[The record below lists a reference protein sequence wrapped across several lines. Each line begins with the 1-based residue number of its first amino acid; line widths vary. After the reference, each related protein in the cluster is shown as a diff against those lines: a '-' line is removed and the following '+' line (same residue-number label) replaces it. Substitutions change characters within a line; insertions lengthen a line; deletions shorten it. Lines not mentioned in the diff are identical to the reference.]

1 MTKPIRVLQVV
12 PNMQAGGIE
21 TLIMNLYRNIDR
33 SKIQFDFLVHYKG
46 KFFYDDE
53 IRKLGGK
60 IYHLSVRDDNNLPKY
75 IRDLNN
81 FFRNHPEYKAVHG
94 HMVSTAVFYMSFA
107 KKYGVKLRIVH
118 SHNTNTVSGL
128 KGLVKSKLAKLAPL
142 FANQY
147 FACGEAAGKYL
158 YGNNKFTIFNNGI
171 DLEKFRYNPSVRE
184 EYRNKLGLKNKFVV
198 GHIGRFN
205 MQKNHK
211 FIIKVFNEIQKLEPN
226 SILLLI
232 GDGELKNTVEKYV
245 NELGL
250 KSKVKFMGVRK
261 DISNLYQAMDI
272 FILPSLFEG
281 LPVVAVEAQD
291 SGLPIVASDNITKE
305 IGLTSVVNFESLNKS
320 PSVWAHKILEVNKKL
335 DFRKSNQTELK
346 IKGYD
351 IKSEAKSLSKFYEQ
365 VY

>member
-21 TLIMNLYRNIDR
+21 TLIMNLYRNVDR

-46 KFFYDDE
+46 DFFYDDE

-60 IYHLSVRDDNNLPKY
+60 IYHLSVRNDNNFPKY

-81 FFRNHPEYKAVHG
+81 FFKNHSEYKAVHG
-94 HMVSTAVFYMSFA
+94 HMVSTAVFYMYFA

-118 SHNTNTVSGL
+118 SHNTDTVNGL

-142 FANQY
+142 FANKY

-171 DLEKFRYNPSVRE
+171 DLDKFRYNPSIRE
-184 EYRNKLGLKNKFVV
+184 EYRNKLGIKDKFVV

-232 GDGELKNTVEKYV
+232 GDGELKDTIENQIDS
-245 NELGL
+245 LGL

-261 DISNLYQAMDI
+261 DTFNLYQAMDV
-272 FILPSLFEG
+272 FLLPSLFEG

-291 SGLPIVASDNITKE
+291 SNLPIIASDTITKE
-305 IGLTSVVNFESLNKS
+305 IDLTPNVSFLSLSSAPEIWAKDILNKKTKRRS
-320 PSVWAHKILEVNKKL
+320 NTLLLKK
-335 DFRKSNQTELK
+335 
-346 IKGYD
+346 KGYD
-351 IKSEAKSLSKFYEQ
+351 VKDEASKLTEFYSQYYE
-365 VY
+365 VK